1 MKGWQPTWSWKLFN
15 DHVLGGFFLAL
26 HFHSFDVISNSFW
39 VFETS
44 FMFNILISK
53 NISERPEHFSIQ
65 TCGTC
70 LCNKVAQQY
79 NDCPDT
85 KLCGHD
91 FKKGTFAFLV
101 KSWRIFF
108 FFFYLIAVCL
118 FDIQKCHPVGTK
130 LLSAAGK
137 VAKVSSEV
145 FHFWHSE
152 SGRFW
157 YMISFVSA
165 PRSIF

>member
-1 MKGWQPTWSWKLFN
+1 M
-15 DHVLGGFFLAL
+15 FFLAL

-108 FFFYLIAVCL
+108 FFFLPDSCM
-118 FDIQKCHPVGTK
+118 
-130 LLSAAGK
+130 S
-137 VAKVSSEV
+137 
-145 FHFWHSE
+145 FWHSKMP
-152 SGRFW
+152 SCGNQTAFCCRKGCQGFLW
-157 YMISFVSA
+157 GFSFLAFRVRKVLVHDFICVS
-165 PRSIF
+165 PKVYFLI

>member
-1 MKGWQPTWSWKLFN
+1 MRDQNIFLFKPV
-15 DHVLGGFFLAL
+15 VLACVTRL
-26 HFHSFDVISNSFW
+26 HNSTMIAQTQNC
-39 VFETS
+39 VV
-44 FMFNILISK
+44 MIL
-53 NISERPEHFSIQ
+53 
-65 TCGTC
+65 
-70 LCNKVAQQY
+70 
-79 NDCPDT
+79 
-85 KLCGHD
+85 
-91 FKKGTFAFLV
+91 KKGLLLFLS
-101 KSWRIFF
+101 KAEGFFF